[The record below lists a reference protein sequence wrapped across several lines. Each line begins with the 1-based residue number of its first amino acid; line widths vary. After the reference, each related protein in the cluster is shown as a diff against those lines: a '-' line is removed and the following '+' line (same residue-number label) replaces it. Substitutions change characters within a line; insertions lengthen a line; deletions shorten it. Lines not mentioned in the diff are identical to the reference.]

1 MYKNSCLLNLS
12 LAISCMSKDSIIK
25 IKDNGV
31 LILLIIELNGTI
43 KINKRSILE
52 YVKSDIRVLV
62 MSARYY

>member
-1 MYKNSCLLNLS
+1 MYSEYTCSIYMYMYKNSCMLNLS

-43 KINKRSILE
+43 KIN
-52 YVKSDIRVLV
+52 
-62 MSARYY
+62 